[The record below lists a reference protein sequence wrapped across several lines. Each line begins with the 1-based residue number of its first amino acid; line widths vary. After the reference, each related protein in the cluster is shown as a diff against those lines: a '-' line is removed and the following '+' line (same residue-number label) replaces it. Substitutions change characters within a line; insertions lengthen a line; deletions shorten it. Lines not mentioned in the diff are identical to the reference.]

1 MDRSRERKS
10 SNTAIK
16 EVSQRAP
23 ALLRRTSRL
32 AHSQTQG
39 QSQAQSLFSLKGL
52 VAAQKFSKGLRE
64 RAALK
69 LAERK
74 ATMRKTT
81 IIVQEQIP
89 DGSAQPAE
97 HFPYTVISSMIQDFL
112 SSRLEGLPYNAPCS
126 GTLAK
131 VLSEEVKDLVRT
143 MCPAR
148 YKLVCTVALGQSG
161 LDGQQGDRGL
171 LLASRCLWDP
181 HTDTC
186 VSHTFRNQEMFCTID
201 VFAVYFE

>member
-23 ALLRRTSRL
+23 ALLHRTSRL

-81 IIVQEQIP
+81 IIVQEQ
-89 DGSAQPAE
+89 
-97 HFPYTVISSMIQDFL
+97 DFL

-131 VLSEEVKDLVRT
+131 VLSEEVKNLVRT

-148 YKLVCTVALGQSG
+148 YRLVCTVALGQSG